1 MRSTYNLEVVMSA
14 TKKAYL
20 YVNTAPAVNNMKD
33 GTVFWTVLIGLT
45 PDLLSA
51 KGVTEAQAKTLKVK
65 MTVFPDKLELMAN
78 AFAKAKAAGLKLVLK
93 CDEFTLTEV
102 KSNNY
107 IKNGVAVNSFAASVW
122 ANGESTLDV
131 LGSSMNVSE
140 ELRKLLEEFNG
151 EEDGDLL

>member
-1 MRSTYNLEVVMSA
+1 MSA

-102 KSNNY
+102 KPNNY
-107 IKNGVAVNSFAASVW
+107 TNNNGVAVNGFSASCW
-122 ANGESTLDV
+122 AEGEKTLDV
-131 LGSSMNVSE
+131 LGSSMGVSE